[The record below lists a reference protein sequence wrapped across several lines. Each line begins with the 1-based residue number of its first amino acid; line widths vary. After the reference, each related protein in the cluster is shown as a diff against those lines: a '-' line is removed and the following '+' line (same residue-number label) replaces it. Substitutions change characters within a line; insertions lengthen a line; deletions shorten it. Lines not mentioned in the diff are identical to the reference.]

1 MAERFKL
8 HSVLNYRQSLEDQAQ
23 QQLAA
28 TQQQRRDTQERI
40 QERQQAMQSYDRELR
55 QRQQEGL
62 TVAEMELFES
72 RIQDSRRQIEA
83 FRQQLHV
90 LDRRIADQRK
100 HLLDAARER
109 QVMEKLRDKQNA
121 EYEREVSRKERAVLD
136 EISLRNQRD
145 PT

>member
-8 HSVLNYRQSLEDQAQ
+8 QSVLNYRQSLEDQAQ

-40 QERQQAMQSYDRELR
+40 QEQQQAMQSYDRELR

-100 HLLDAARER
+100 HLLEAARER

>member
-8 HSVLNYRQSLEDQAQ
+8 QSVLNYRQSLEDQAQ

-28 TQQQRRDTQERI
+28 TQQQRLDTQERI

-83 FRQQLHV
+83 FRQQLQV
-90 LDRRIADQRK
+90 LDRRITDQRK
-100 HLLDAARER
+100 HLLETARQR
-109 QVMEKLRDKQNA
+109 QVMEKLREKQNA

>member
-8 HSVLNYRQSLEDQAQ
+8 QSVLNYRQSLEDQAQ

-28 TQQQRRDTQERI
+28 TQQQRRDTEERV

-55 QRQQEGL
+55 RRQQEGL

-83 FRQQLHV
+83 FRQQLQL

-109 QVMEKLRDKQNA
+109 QVIEKLRDKQNA
-121 EYEREVSRKERAVLD
+121 EYQRELSRKERAMLD